1 VTSKLLKT
9 ILWVAVAMIVAL
21 PALAADALRIGYVD
35 PLSGGGASVGVLGL
49 RTFEYLAEQLNA
61 EGGVLGMKLEIL
73 GYDDK
78 LSAQEALVQV
88 QKAIDGGVRII
99 TEGNGSGIASDIE
112 DFVTTY
118 NVRNPGKE
126 VLYLNYAAVDP
137 VLTNEKC
144 SYWHFR
150 WDANS
155 DIKMQALTNFMKT
168 RPRIKKLYLINQ
180 DYSFGQTV
188 RHTARQML
196 AAKRPDIEIVGDELH
211 PLFKVTDFSRY
222 IAKIK
227 ASGADTVITGNWGP
241 DFALLLKAAA
251 ESGLRVDW
259 YSYYAN
265 GPGGATAI
273 KQADL
278 AGRVFVIAEGVAN
291 VRYPPAQEFENAF
304 RAQLRGPLFYPR
316 AVNEIRMLARAIVQA
331 QSVDPAKIAAQL
343 EGMKVTVYDGGNG
356 FMRADDH
363 QFFQP
368 LYIANLGP
376 LGRGQPFDEENT
388 GWGWKPVGKIEAANT
403 IVATSCKMHRPS

>member
-1 VTSKLLKT
+1 LKT
-9 ILWVAVAMIVAL
+9 ILWVAAAMIVAL

-49 RTFEYLAEQLNA
+49 RTFEYLADQLNA

-78 LSAQEALVQV
+78 LSAEEALAQV

-99 TEGNGSGIASDIE
+99 TEGNGSGFASDIE

-118 NVRNPGKE
+118 NSHNPGKE
-126 VLYLNYAAVDP
+126 VLYLNYAAADP

-155 DIKMQALTNFMKT
+155 DIKMQALTDFMKP
-168 RPRIKKLYLINQ
+168 RPHIKKLYLINQ
-180 DYSFGQTV
+180 DYSFGQAV
-188 RHTARQML
+188 RRAARQML

-211 PLFKVTDFSRY
+211 PLFKVTHFSPY

-265 GPGGATAI
+265 SPGGATAI

-278 AGRVFVIAEGVAN
+278 ANRVFVIAEGVAN

-304 RAQLRGPLFYPR
+304 RAQLHGPLFYPR
-316 AVNEIRMLARAIVQA
+316 AVNEMRMLARAIVQA
-331 QSVDPAKIAAQL
+331 QSVEPAKIAAQL

-388 GWGWKPVGKIEAANT
+388 GWGWKPVGKIETANT